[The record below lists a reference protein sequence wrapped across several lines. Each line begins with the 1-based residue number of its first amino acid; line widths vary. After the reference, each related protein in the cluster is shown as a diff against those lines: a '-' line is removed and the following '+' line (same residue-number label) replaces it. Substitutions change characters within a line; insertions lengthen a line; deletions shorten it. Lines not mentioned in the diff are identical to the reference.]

1 MTSINFIRE
10 FFKMI
15 HQLKQYHEFTF
26 NDNIALIMS
35 VHNIFES
42 SKFHI
47 FFFDEIKLFMW

>member
-47 FFFDEIKLFMW
+47 FFIDEIKLFMW